1 MIRRGLN
8 YVIAYLLWTITLL
21 LALWLCIIARNDF
34 LGLLGV
40 FYVRDSIIYVQRVRF
55 FDRVFTLGCGLLW
68 FVLMI
73 VSEEMFRTRA
83 QKAGLLRYF
92 ARIAGVL
99 LLLIFAADL
108 CLLWLQGGFG
118 ANWLRWLMLAGEPV
132 IGIVFLW
139 YTYRFNH

>member
-1 MIRRGLN
+1 MIKRGLN
-8 YVIAYLLWTITLL
+8 YIVAYLLWVIVLA

-34 LGLLGV
+34 LALLGA
-40 FYVRDSIIYVQRVRF
+40 FYVRDSIIYVQRARF

-73 VSEEMFRTRA
+73 VSEEAFRTRA
-83 QKAGLLRYF
+83 QKFGLFKYF
-92 ARIAGVL
+92 ARITGVL

-108 CLLWLQGGFG
+108 GLLWLQGGFG

-139 YTYRFNH
+139 YTYRFNR